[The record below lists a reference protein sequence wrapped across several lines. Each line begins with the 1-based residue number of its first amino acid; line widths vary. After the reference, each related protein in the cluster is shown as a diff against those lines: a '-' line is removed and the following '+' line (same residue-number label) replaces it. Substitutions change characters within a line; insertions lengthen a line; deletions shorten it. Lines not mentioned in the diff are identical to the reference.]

1 MSKEKVQF
9 KSNVVI
15 RFAGDSGD
23 GIQLTGTQFTTS
35 TALAGNDLATFPD
48 YPAEIRAPAGTL
60 AGVSGFQLHFGSDE
74 IHTSGDFSDVLVV
87 MNAAALKANINH
99 LKKGGII
106 IANED
111 GFDEKNLR
119 LAKYIDGADPLRDGS
134 LEEYQVHIV
143 PVTKLT
149 RECLKDTGM
158 GLRDMDRS
166 KNMFVLG
173 LLYYMYNRSMEP
185 TINFLQSKFAKK
197 PAVAEANVKTLKA
210 GYAFADT
217 TEIQHGRFEVKAA
230 PMQKGTYRSI
240 MGNQAT
246 AFGLIAAGEQ
256 AGLPIYYASY
266 PITPASDILHELSRH
281 KNFGVVTLQ
290 AEDEIAAV
298 CSAIGASYGGSLGVT
313 ASAGPG
319 ISLKTE
325 AISLAT
331 IYEIPLVVCDIQ
343 RAGPST
349 GLPTKLEQ
357 ADLMQAIYGRPGEAP
372 LAVVAANSPA
382 DCFEAVFEACRLA
395 LEFMT
400 PVFFLSD
407 GYLANGAEPWRF
419 PAQADLP
426 RINVAFAG
434 EGDREN
440 GVFLPYKRDE
450 RLVRKWATPGTA
462 GLEHRIGGLE
472 KEDLTGNIS
481 ADPDNHEKM
490 VKIRQA
496 KIDGIARHIPE
507 QVLDSGPEE
516 GKLLVVGWG
525 STYGTIKAALRQLR
539 DEGVDVAH
547 AHLRYLNP
555 FPRNLGEML
564 GRYENILVPEV
575 NNGQLVRLL
584 RDKYLAPA
592 IPYNKIKGQPFAV
605 AEIKNKVWEI
615 LNGADNRASGLY

>member
-1 MSKEKVQF
+1 MSKEKIQF
-9 KSNVVI
+9 KTNVVI

-35 TALAGNDLATFPD
+35 TALAGNDLATYPD
-48 YPAEIRAPAGTL
+48 YPAEIRAPAGTI

-74 IHTSGDFSDVLVV
+74 VHTSGDYCDVLVV
-87 MNAAALKANINH
+87 MNAAALKANLNH

-119 LAKYIDGADPLRDGS
+119 LAKYPDGVNPIQDDS

-149 RECLKDTGM
+149 RECLKDS
-158 GLRDMDRS
+158 GLGVRDMDRS

-173 LLYYMYNRSMEP
+173 LLYYMYNRSMDP
-185 TINFLQSKFAKK
+185 TITFLESKFAKK
-197 PAVAEANVKTLKA
+197 PEVGEANIKAMKA
-210 GYAFADT
+210 GYSFADT
-217 TEIQHGRFEVKAA
+217 TEIQNGRFEVKAA
-230 PMQKGTYRSI
+230 PMEKGTYRSI

-246 AFGLIAAGEQ
+246 AFGLIAAGCR
-256 AGLPIYYASY
+256 ANLPVYYATY

-281 KNFGVVTLQ
+281 KNFGVVTVQ
-290 AEDEIAAV
+290 AEDEISAV
-298 CSAIGASYGGSLGVT
+298 ASAIGASFGGSLAVT

-349 GLPTKLEQ
+349 GLPTKMEQ

-372 LAVVAANSPA
+372 LPVVAATSPA
-382 DCFEAVFEACRLA
+382 DCFDAVFEACRIA

-419 PAQADLP
+419 PSMADL
-426 RINVAFAG
+426 REIKVGFAN
-434 EGDREN
+434 EGDTDD
-440 GVFLPYKRDE
+440 GVYLPYKRDE
-450 RLVRKWATPGTA
+450 RLVRKWALPGTP

-472 KEDLTGNIS
+472 KEDVTGNVS
-481 ADPDNHEKM
+481 YDPENHEKM
-490 VKIRQA
+490 VKIRQQ
-496 KIDGIARHIPE
+496 KVNNIADHIPLQE
-507 QVLDSGPEE
+507 LDSGPEKGE
-516 GKLLVVGWG
+516 LLVVGWG
-525 STYGTIKAALRQLR
+525 STYGTIKAALKQLR
-539 DEGVDVAH
+539 AEGVDVAH

-555 FPRNLGEML
+555 FPRNLGEL
-564 GRYENILVPEV
+564 IKNYDQVLVPEI
-575 NNGQLVRLL
+575 NNGQLVRLI
-584 RDKYLAPA
+584 RDQFLYPA

-605 AEIKNKVWEI
+605 AEIKNKVWE
-615 LNGADNRASGLY
+615 LLKK

>member
-35 TALAGNDLATFPD
+35 TALAGNDLATYPD
-48 YPAEIRAPAGTL
+48 YPAEIRAPAGTI

-74 IHTSGDFSDVLVV
+74 IHTSGDLCDVLVV
-87 MNAAALKANINH
+87 MNAAALKANLEH

-119 LAKYIDGADPLRDGS
+119 LARYVDGINPLEDGS
-134 LEEYQVHIV
+134 LEEYQVHTV

-149 RECLKDTGM
+149 RECLKETGL
-158 GLRDMDRS
+158 GVREMDRS

-173 LLYYMYNRSMEP
+173 LLYYMYNRSMDP
-185 TINFLQSKFAKK
+185 TINFLQSKFSRK
-197 PAVAEANVKTLKA
+197 PEVADANIKALKA
-210 GYAFADT
+210 GFAFADT

-230 PMQKGTYRSI
+230 PMRKGTYRSI

-246 AFGLIAAGEQ
+246 AFGLIAAGER
-256 AGLPIYYASY
+256 AGLPIYYATY
-266 PITPASDILHELSRH
+266 PITPASDVLHELSRH
-281 KNFGVVTLQ
+281 KNFSVVTVQ
-290 AEDEIAAV
+290 SEDEIAAV

-325 AISLAT
+325 GISLAT

-349 GLPTKLEQ
+349 GLPTKMEQ

-382 DCFEAVFEACRLA
+382 DCFESVFEACRLA

-419 PAQADLP
+419 PSARDL
-426 RINVAFAG
+426 REIKVGFATAK
-434 EGDREN
+434 DCDN

-450 RLVRKWATPGTA
+450 RLVRKWALPGTA

-481 ADPDNHEKM
+481 YDPENHEKM
-490 VKIRQA
+490 VKIRQR
-496 KIDGIARHIPE
+496 KIDNIADHIPE
-507 QVLDSGPEE
+507 QALDSGPEE
-516 GKLLVVGWG
+516 GELLIVGWG

-555 FPRNLGEML
+555 FPRNLGQL
-564 GRYENILVPEV
+564 LQNHRRVLVPEI

-584 RDKYLAPA
+584 RDKYLVPA

-605 AEIKNKVWEI
+605 AEIKNKVWEV
-615 LNGADNRASGLY
+615 LNSLEN

>member
-1 MSKEKVQF
+1 MSKEKIQF
-9 KSNVVI
+9 KTNVVI

-35 TALAGNDLATFPD
+35 TALAGNDLATYPD
-48 YPAEIRAPAGTL
+48 YPAEIRAPAGTI

-74 IHTSGDFSDVLVV
+74 VHTSGDYSDVLVV
-87 MNAAALKANINH
+87 MNAAALKANLSH

-119 LAKYIDGADPLRDGS
+119 LAKYPEGENPIRDDS

-149 RECLKDTGM
+149 RECLKDTGL
-158 GLRDMDRS
+158 GVRDMDRS

-173 LLYYMYNRSMEP
+173 LLYYMYNRSMDP
-185 TINFLQSKFAKK
+185 TIQFLESKFAKK
-197 PAVAEANVKTLKA
+197 PEVAEANVKAMKA
-210 GYAFADT
+210 GYSFADT

-230 PMQKGTYRSI
+230 PMVKGTYRSI

-246 AFGLIAAGEQ
+246 AFGLIAASRR
-256 AGLPIYYASY
+256 ANLPIYYATY

-281 KNFGVVTLQ
+281 KNFGVVTVQ
-290 AEDEIAAV
+290 AEDEISAV
-298 CSAIGASYGGSLGVT
+298 ASAIGASFGGSLAVT

-349 GLPTKLEQ
+349 GLPTKMEQ

-372 LAVVAANSPA
+372 LPVVAATSPA
-382 DCFEAVFEACRLA
+382 DCFDAVFEACRIA

-419 PAQADLP
+419 PSSSDLKEIRVGFATEADK
-426 RINVAFAG
+426 
-434 EGDREN
+434 EN
-440 GVFLPYKRDE
+440 GVYHPYKRDE
-450 RLVRKWATPGTA
+450 RLVRKWARPGTP

-472 KEDLTGNIS
+472 KEDVTGNVS
-481 ADPDNHEKM
+481 YDPDNHETM
-490 VKIRQA
+490 VKIRQQ
-496 KIDGIARHIPE
+496 KVDNIADHIPLQE
-507 QVLDSGPEE
+507 LDSGPEKGE
-516 GKLLVVGWG
+516 LLVIGWG
-525 STYGTIKAALRQLR
+525 STYGTIKAALKQLR
-539 DEGVDVAH
+539 EEGVDVAH

-555 FPRNLGEML
+555 FPKNLGEL
-564 GRYENILVPEV
+564 IKNYDRILVPEV

-584 RDKYLAPA
+584 RDQFLAPA

-605 AEIKNKVWEI
+605 AEIKNRIWEL
-615 LNGADNRASGLY
+615 LNR